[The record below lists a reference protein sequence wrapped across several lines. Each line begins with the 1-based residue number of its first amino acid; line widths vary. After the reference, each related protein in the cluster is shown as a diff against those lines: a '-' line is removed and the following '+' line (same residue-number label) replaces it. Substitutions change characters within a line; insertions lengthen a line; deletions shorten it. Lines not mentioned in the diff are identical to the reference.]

1 MSPRRLLRIA
11 LSLVIIVLIWFR
23 AAKEWHQ
30 QPVFWLVGS
39 LTLSIILLLVVI
51 AELTGALRKGRAQSD
66 QIPKRPLGLD
76 G

>member
-1 MSPRRLLRIA
+1 MSIRRALRIA

-23 AAKEWHQ
+23 AAQEWHQ
-30 QPVFWLVGS
+30 RPVAWLLGS

-51 AELTGALRKGRAQSD
+51 VELTGALRKRRAGRD
-66 QIPKRPLGLD
+66 QMPKHPLGLD